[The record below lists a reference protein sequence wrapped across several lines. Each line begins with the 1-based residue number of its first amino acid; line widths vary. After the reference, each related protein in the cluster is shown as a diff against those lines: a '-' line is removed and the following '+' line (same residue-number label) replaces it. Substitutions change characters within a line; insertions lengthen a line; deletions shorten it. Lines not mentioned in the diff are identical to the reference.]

1 MGGAASKIAIL
12 LALLS
17 APALAWE
24 PSGVASV
31 DERIAELRKAWEGK
45 DPGAVLKDKIERA
58 RQRERPAWAT
68 HKAWYIE
75 EKGRRLYFG
84 VGVSPR
90 LPQGALES
98 ADFGGVEAKPGAAA
112 PLDWYYDAKAS
123 VLYVLIVDE
132 RQ

>member
-1 MGGAASKIAIL
+1 MR
-12 LALLS
+12 LALLLAVAVS
-17 APALAWE
+17 SPAWAWD

-31 DERIAELRKAWEGK
+31 DARRAELQKAWEGK
-45 DPGAVLKDKIERA
+45 DPGAVLQDKIQRA
-58 RQRERPAWAT
+58 KQKERPAWVT

-90 LPQGALES
+90 LPQGALDS
-98 ADFGGVEAKPGAAA
+98 ADFGGVEAKPGAPA
-112 PLDWYYDAKAS
+112 PLDWYYDANAS
-123 VLYVLIVDE
+123 VLYALIVDE

>member
-1 MGGAASKIAIL
+1 M

-17 APALAWE
+17 APARAWE
-24 PSGVASV
+24 PGSVASV
-31 DERIAELRKAWEGK
+31 DERIAELHKAWEGK
-45 DPGAVLKDKIERA
+45 DPGAILQDKMKRA
-58 RQRERPAWAT
+58 KQPQRPEWVT

-75 EKGRRLYFG
+75 EKARRLYFG

-90 LPQGALES
+90 LPQGALDS

-123 VLYVLIVDE
+123 VLYALIVDE
-132 RQ
+132 RL

>member
-1 MGGAASKIAIL
+1 MGAATRAAIL
-12 LALLS
+12 LALLA
-17 APALAWE
+17 APARAWE
-24 PSGVASV
+24 PGSVASV

-45 DPGAVLKDKIERA
+45 DPGAILQDKLQRA
-58 RQRERPAWAT
+58 KQAERPAWVQ
-68 HKAWYIE
+68 HNAWYIE

-84 VGVSPR
+84 VGVSPK
-90 LPQGALES
+90 LPHGFLDS

-123 VLYVLIVDE
+123 VLYALIVDE

>member
-1 MGGAASKIAIL
+1 VSRVAIL

-24 PSGVASV
+24 PGSVASV

-45 DPGAVLKDKIERA
+45 DAGAILQDKLQRA
-58 RQRERPAWAT
+58 KQPQRPDWVT
-68 HKAWYIE
+68 HKAWFIE

-90 LPQGALES
+90 LPQGALDS
-98 ADFGGVEAKPGAAA
+98 ADFGGVEAKPGAPA

-123 VLYVLIVDE
+123 LLYALIVDE

>member
-1 MGGAASKIAIL
+1 LRLAIL

-17 APALAWE
+17 ARALAWE
-24 PSGVASV
+24 PASVASV
-31 DERIAELRKAWEGK
+31 DQRIAELRKAWEGK
-45 DPGAVLKDKIERA
+45 DPGAILQDKIARA
-58 RQRERPAWAT
+58 KQPQRPEWVT

-90 LPQGALES
+90 LPQGGLDS
-98 ADFGGVEAKPGAAA
+98 ADFGGVEARPGAPA

>member
-1 MGGAASKIAIL
+1 MKLAIL
-12 LALLS
+12 LALLPF
-17 APALAWE
+17 PALAWE
-24 PSGVASV
+24 PNGVASV

-45 DPGAVLKDKIERA
+45 DPGAVLHDKIERA
-58 RQRERPAWAT
+58 KQPTRPAWVT

-84 VGVSPR
+84 VGVSPK

-98 ADFGGVEAKPGAAA
+98 ADFGGVDTKSGAPA

-123 VLYVLIVDE
+123 VLYALIVNE
-132 RQ
+132 Q

>member
-1 MGGAASKIAIL
+1 LRVAIL

-17 APALAWE
+17 ARALAWD
-24 PSGVASV
+24 PAGVASV
-31 DERIAELRKAWEGK
+31 DGRIAELRKAWEGK
-45 DPGAVLKDKIERA
+45 EPGAILQDKMQRA
-58 RQRERPAWAT
+58 KQPQRPEWVT

-90 LPQGALES
+90 LPQGGLDS
-98 ADFGGVEAKPGAAA
+98 ADFGGVEARPGAPA

-123 VLYVLIVDE
+123 VLYALIVDE

>member
-1 MGGAASKIAIL
+1 VRVAIL

-17 APALAWE
+17 TRAQAWE
-24 PSGVASV
+24 PGSVASV

-45 DPGAVLKDKIERA
+45 DPGAILQDKIARA
-58 RQRERPAWAT
+58 KQPQRPEWVA

-90 LPQGALES
+90 LPQGGLDS
-98 ADFGGVEAKPGAAA
+98 ADFGGVEARPGAPA

-123 VLYVLIVDE
+123 VLYALIVDE

>member
-1 MGGAASKIAIL
+1 LRVAIL

-17 APALAWE
+17 ARALAWE
-24 PSGVASV
+24 PGSVASV

-45 DPGAVLKDKIERA
+45 DPGAILQDKLQRA
-58 RQRERPAWAT
+58 KQPQRPEWVT

-90 LPQGALES
+90 LPQGALDS
-98 ADFGGVEAKPGAAA
+98 ADFGGVEARPGAPA
-112 PLDWYYDAKAS
+112 PLVWYYDAKAS
-123 VLYVLIVDE
+123 VLYALTVDE
-132 RQ
+132 R

>member
-1 MGGAASKIAIL
+1 MRVAIL
-12 LALLS
+12 LAILS

-45 DPGAVLKDKIERA
+45 DPGAILQDKLQRA
-58 RQRERPAWAT
+58 KQPQRPEWVT

-84 VGVSPR
+84 VGVSPK

-98 ADFGGVEAKPGAAA
+98 ADFGGVEAKAGAPA